1 MPSSLTRGRSSALD
15 YSSYL
20 RVSVSGTVF
29 YSLTLCSISWHL
41 DYVRFTSTFSLI
53 CLQLLSECFRHS
65 STHRCLDRNNRSP
78 AGFHLMR
85 LAIETIEGIGLST
98 NFPSTTTFVLALG
111 ADLPRADCLY
121 PGNLRFSADGDRTRL
136 CVTYACILSSA
147 SSSAPRG
154 CAFAGQRNAPL
165 LSTPCGAGPELRYHA

>member
-121 PGNLRFSADGDRTRL
+121 PGNLRFSAGGDLTHL
-136 CVTYACILSSA
+136 CVTYACILSSI
-147 SSSAPRG
+147 SSS
-154 CAFAGQRNAPL
+154 
-165 LSTPCGAGPELRYHA
+165 TPHGYTFNS

>member
-121 PGNLRFSADGDRTRL
+121 PGNLRFSADGDLTRL
-136 CVTYACILSSA
+136 FVTYACILSSA
-147 SSSAPRG
+147 SSRAPHG
-154 CAFAGQRNAPL
+154 Y
-165 LSTPCGAGPELRYHA
+165 TPSWVGRMLPYQSYHTV